1 MMMISKIVK
10 NNHVMDKN
18 RQTATAGEFDRH
30 IIKAT
35 ASDIL
40 LF

>member
-10 NNHVMDKN
+10 NNHVEDN
-18 RQTATAGEFDRH
+18 SRQTAAAGEFDRH

-40 LF
+40 IF